1 MKLSENKRRKNERVN
16 KKDNYELT
24 YTDTMAP
31 LTLLRFLTNPKSDA

>member
-24 YTDTMAP
+24 YTDTQW
-31 LTLLRFLTNPKSDA
+31 LH